1 MNNTMISVIV
11 PVFDSDLSL
20 KELIEGI
27 KKNLDEYSF
36 EIILIDDGSNNPKT
50 WQTINKLSYG
60 NVKGVKL
67 NKNFCT
73 IIGTGPSGYQYKK
86 NITKC

>member
-60 NVKGVKL
+60 KGLLFRSSPKL
-67 NKNFCT
+67 V
-73 IIGTGPSGYQYKK
+73 
-86 NITKC
+86 ITYSS